1 MYLDSKSHGKSIAFM
16 SSHFL
21 VCKIRVFVS
30 TSNAPFNS
38 YIVSI
43 MWFIVFSACHL
54 WHSSQSPLLSP
65 TECPA
70 ESPIRSF
77 VFAHCVR
84 SSRPVNPDIKLQS
97 DDLSWW
103 DFLITLQWSW
113 PSGEATEMDNPW
125 VPVGGGPRNILD
137 NQNELRCPFHRA
149 IKNIHA
155 MGSLQKNAVGYSFCT
170 QALPSLAGSCCRE
183 KFIALGYK
191 LSGSVFKYSL
201 PSSVQG
207 PGQPIV
213 LS

>member
-30 TSNAPFNS
+30 TSNAPFDS
-38 YIVSI
+38 YIVLI
-43 MWFIVFSACHL
+43 IWFIVFSACHL

-77 VFAHCVR
+77 VFARCVR

-113 PSGEATEMDNPW
+113 PSMEATEMDNPW

-137 NQNELRCPFHRA
+137 NQSELRWPFHRA
-149 IKNIHA
+149 IKNISMPWVVCRVMQLNTHFA
-155 MGSLQKNAVGYSFCT
+155 HKPFPPLLAAAARRSSLLWVISC
-170 QALPSLAGSCCRE
+170 QALYLNILHPAQ
-183 KFIALGYK
+183 
-191 LSGSVFKYSL
+191 FK
-201 PSSVQG
+201 VQVS
-207 PGQPIV
+207 P
-213 LS
+213 